1 MTPYNYNEGFNV
13 KKVVA
18 SVAVLLLIVYGVFNA
33 RKLIEGPRVEIFEP
47 TSGLESKTNPISI
60 KGVAKN
66 ITFLSLNDKPIAVN
80 TSGIFEERL
89 LLSPG
94 YNTIRIYAKDRFKQ
108 DTVKEIKIYYNDNY
122 QSTTTD
128 ISMISKDKN

>member
-1 MTPYNYNEGFNV
+1 M
-13 KKVVA
+13 
-18 SVAVLLLIVYGVFNA
+18 AVLLLLVYGFFNA
-33 RKLIEGPRVEIFEP
+33 RKLIEGPQVEVFEP
-47 TSGLESKTNPISI
+47 TSGLESKINPISI

-66 ITFLSLNDKPIAVN
+66 ITYLSLNDKPIAVN

-122 QSTTTD
+122 QSSTTD
-128 ISMISKDKN
+128 ISMISKQQ

>member
-1 MTPYNYNEGFNV
+1 M
-13 KKVVA
+13 A

-33 RKLIEGPRVEIFEP
+33 RKLIEGPQIEVFEP
-47 TSGLESKTNPISI
+47 TSGVEMRTNPISI

-66 ITFLSLNDKPIAVN
+66 ITFLSLNEKPIAID
-80 TSGIFEERL
+80 TAGIFEEKL

-108 DTVKEIKIYYNDNY
+108 DTVKEIKIYYNDNH